1 MFDKFK
7 LKHRYLLTQSGNI
20 RLRYIVGAAAT
31 FITIIV
37 FGMVM
42 NWDKGEE
49 GNDLLISDTSIIP
62 KIIRQNDYN
71 PEQPGNGIEPF
82 LSRMGKRPVFDKPY
96 EWVKTITVKRGD
108 TLGVLMEN
116 TGLTGEDYVA
126 ALKTLQQQVDPSS
139 IKPDHKIT
147 VTTTRLK
154 DTNTIQ
160 NITYIYDSL
169 TSVHLTRNSE
179 NQWQAQK
186 IQRPLEIK
194 THAKTLTIENSIY
207 GSMGKAGVPDGIIN
221 DMIKAY
227 SWTVDFQRD
236 IWGDEGVEVLY
247 ETKETDDGEYVRS
260 HRLLYANLKLR
271 NKEMPIYLF
280 EKDKGFPNYFEPNGL
295 SIRRTLMKTP
305 IDGARLSS
313 GYGMRKHPVL
323 GYSKMH
329 AGIDFAAPTGT
340 PIFAAGDG
348 VVQRANRFSSYGN
361 YIKIRHNATYST
373 AYAHLSRFAKG
384 ISAGTRVKQGQVIGY
399 VGSTGRSTGPHL
411 HYEIHKN
418 GKQVNPLSVDL
429 PLGEQ
434 LTGTNLA
441 NFKKIVAERDLKY
454 KSLLEQ

>member
-20 RLRYIVGAAAT
+20 RLRYILSFVAVFTVCIAIAVLT
-31 FITIIV
+31 FSEETKEKTIIAAIP
-37 FGMVM
+37 
-42 NWDKGEE
+42 
-49 GNDLLISDTSIIP
+49 DLQDSV
-62 KIIRQNDYN
+62 KIIKYD
-71 PEQPGNGIEPF
+71 PEKPGNGIAPF
-82 LSRMGKRPVFDKPY
+82 MSRIGMRPVFDKPY
-96 EWVKTITVKRGD
+96 MWDKTITVERGD
-108 TLGVLMEN
+108 SLGLLLED
-116 TGLTGEDYVA
+116 TGLTGDDYVTGLK
-126 ALKTLQQQVDPSS
+126 ALEKYVDPTT
-139 IKPDHKIT
+139 IKPGHKII
-147 VTTTRLK
+147 VTNMNDK
-154 DTNTIQ
+154 DISEINKIS
-160 NITYIYDSL
+160 YVYDSL
-169 TSVHLTRNSE
+169 TSVHLTRNTDGK
-179 NQWQAQK
+179 WQAQK
-186 IQRPLEIK
+186 IERPLEIK
-194 THAKTLTIENSIY
+194 THAATLTIENSIY

-221 DMIKAY
+221 QMIMAY

-280 EKDKGFPNYFEPNGL
+280 EKDKGYPNYFEPNGQ

-329 AGIDFAAPTGT
+329 AGIDFAAPIGT

-399 VGSTGRSTGPHL
+399 VGNTGRSTGPHL

-418 GKQVNPLSVDL
+418 GNKVNPLSVDL

-434 LTGTNLA
+434 LGGKQLA
-441 NFKKIVAERDLKY
+441 NFKNTVAERRLKF
-454 KSLLEQ
+454 KSLSLQ